1 MAIEGQYSQPN
12 IKAHR
17 LVIWWCKEPTFLSTQ
32 PRKMLQQCLS
42 EIDFLSKEQVFKLAS
57 GAEIADLELGED
69 EVLLVQVPG
78 VFSHSQ
84 VCPLS
89 SFHL

>member
-1 MAIEGQYSQPN
+1 
-12 IKAHR
+12 
-17 LVIWWCKEPTFLSTQ
+17 
-32 PRKMLQQCLS
+32 MLQQCLS

-69 EVLLVQVPG
+69 KVLLVQVPG

-84 VCPLS
+84 VCLLS